1 VSVRR
6 RLRVVAYTDSVEV
19 GGAEHALAHL
29 VAAIDGSVEVSV
41 LGVSEPVVSRVA
53 GAKQTSLVSRPRPV
67 PADVGSFREHLRA
80 LRTLRPDILHANL
93 ISPFACQYAV
103 AAAAALGIR
112 SVAVYQL
119 PNRPADILQR
129 VLKLLTARVTS
140 AHVGVGARTSRE
152 IEALL
157 RLRAGTVRTIH
168 NGVPDEG
175 VSKRAVNEASEPT
188 VGFVG
193 RLARQKGLDVL
204 IRALA
209 DVPAV
214 RTVLVGQ
221 GEDEASLR
229 ELAHRL
235 GVADR
240 IEFRGWT
247 DEPRR
252 LLSSFDIFVL
262 PSRFEGFPLAV
273 LEAQLA
279 ELPVVAA
286 DVGSVGEAVVTG
298 TTGILVPPDDPA
310 RLAAALAS
318 LAADPDR
325 RRALGRAGR
334 EHVLAHFTADRMA
347 AGFERL
353 YAELG
358 D

>member
-1 VSVRR
+1 M
-6 RLRVVAYTDSVEV
+6 
-19 GGAEHALAHL
+19 
-29 VAAIDGSVEVSV
+29 
-41 LGVSEPVVSRVA
+41 
-53 GAKQTSLVSRPRPV
+53 SLVSRPRPV
-67 PADVGSFREHLRA
+67 PADIRSLREHVQA
-80 LRTLRPDILHANL
+80 LRELRPDILHANL
-93 ISPFACQYAV
+93 ISPFACQYAI
-103 AAAAALGIR
+103 AAATALGIR

-119 PNRPADILQR
+119 PNRPADRLQR

-140 AHVGVGARTSRE
+140 AHVGVGACTSRE

-157 RLRAGTVRTIH
+157 RLRPGAVHTIH
-168 NGVPDEG
+168 NGVPDRG
-175 VSKRAVNEASEPT
+175 VPERAVSERSQPI

-193 RLARQKGLDVL
+193 RLAPQKGLDVL

-221 GEDEASLR
+221 GEEEASLR

-235 GVADR
+235 GVAEG
-240 IEFRGWT
+240 IEFRGWN
-247 DEPRR
+247 DEPQR

-279 ELPVVAA
+279 ELPVVASN
-286 DVGSVGEAVVTG
+286 VGSVGEAVVTG

-310 RLAAALAS
+310 MLAAALAS

-325 RRALGRAGR
+325 RRALGQAGR
-334 EHVLAHFTADRMA
+334 ERVLAHFTADRMA
-347 AGFERL
+347 AGYERL
-353 YAELG
+353 YAELV

>member
-1 VSVRR
+1 LRVRR
-6 RLRVVAYTDSVEV
+6 RLRVVAYTDSTEV

-29 VAAIDGSVEVSV
+29 LEAIDDSVEVSV

-53 GAKQTSLVSRPRPV
+53 GAKQTSLVSRPRAV
-67 PADVGSFREHLRA
+67 TADVRSFREHMRA

-103 AAAAALGIR
+103 AAAAALAIR

-119 PNRPADILQR
+119 PNRPSDRLQR
-129 VLKLLTARVTS
+129 VLKLLTARATS
-140 AHVGVGARTSRE
+140 AHVGVGAGTSRE

-157 RLRAGTVRTIH
+157 RLRPGTVRTIH
-168 NGVPDEG
+168 NGVPDAG
-175 VSKRAVNEASEPT
+175 VSERAISDASAPT
-188 VGFVG
+188 VGFTG
-193 RLARQKGLDVL
+193 RLVRQKGLDVL

-221 GEDEASLR
+221 GEEEASLR

-247 DEPRR
+247 HEPRR

-310 RLAAALAS
+310 SLAAALAS

-325 RRALGRAGR
+325 RRALGRSGR
-334 EHVLAHFTADRMA
+334 ERVLAHFTADRMA
-347 AGFERL
+347 AGYERL
-353 YAELG
+353 YAELV